1 MDLVTLR
8 RNGQTPPRDLRR
20 FLPTTREEMEARGWD
35 AIDILIVNGDA
46 YVDHP
51 AFGGALI
58 GRFLEGRGFR
68 VGMIAQPDW
77 RDTKDL
83 LRMGVPRVMVGITAG
98 NLDSMLNKLTAQKKT
113 RAEDQYSPGGRTG
126 LRPNRASIVYANL
139 CRQAFPGVP
148 LVLGGIEASLR
159 RIAHYDYWSD
169 SVRRSILLDSKADLL
184 IFGMGESPVW
194 EVARRLKEGESI
206 DQIRDVRGTA
216 YVLRKGQWEGIE
228 SSRRVAD
235 GGVVVLPSYD
245 QVRADK
251 EAFAEMSRAF
261 QYETNPG
268 NARPLIQAHEHE
280 AVYFTPPAFALDT
293 SSMDGL
299 YDLPFLR
306 KAHWQYDAPI
316 PAFETVRNSIVTM
329 RGCFGGCTF
338 CSITEHEGRVISSRS
353 EESVLREVR
362 ALRRMEGFNGVI
374 SDLGGPTANM
384 YQMACKDEKIEKSC
398 RRLSCVFPSICE
410 NLVTDHGPLLSL
422 MKRVREEPGVKKVFV
437 ASGVRYDLAERSPEF
452 IETLAKHHT
461 GGQLSV
467 APEHSNKDVLDKMK
481 KPGIESYERF
491 AEQFS
496 CASEE
501 AGKNQFL
508 VPYFISGHPG
518 STLKDMVDLALW
530 LKERNMKPRQVQ
542 DFIPTPMSL
551 ATTMYFTGI
560 DPLSRTAVYTARELH
575 EKRLQKALIFYW
587 DPSHHDETREALVK
601 AGRQDLIGTK
611 PGCLVPPASGKGS
624 LSIHQQ
630 RTSARVRPPTRERRG

>member
-8 RNGQTPPRDLRR
+8 RSAHAPPRDLRR

-83 LRMGVPRVMVGITAG
+83 LRMGVPRLMVGITAG
-98 NLDSMLNKLTAQKKT
+98 NLDSMLNKLTAQKKI

-169 SVRRSILLDSKADLL
+169 TVRRSILLDAKADLL

-194 EVARRLKEGESI
+194 EVARRLKAGERI
-206 DQIRDVRGTA
+206 EQIRDVRGTA
-216 YVLRKGQWEGIE
+216 YVLRKGQWEDIQP
-228 SSRRVAD
+228 SARDRRRRGGAAHLRAGAHRQD
-235 GGVVVLPSYD
+235 GLRGDVPRLPVRD
-245 QVRADK
+245 QPWQRPA
-251 EAFAEMSRAF
+251 AAAA
-261 QYETNPG
+261 
-268 NARPLIQAHEHE
+268 ARHE
-280 AVYFTPPAFALDT
+280 AVYFNPPAFALDT
-293 SSMDGL
+293 AAMDGL

-306 KAHWQYDAPI
+306 QAHWQYDAPI

-362 ALRRMEGFNGVI
+362 ALRRMDGFNGII

-384 YQMACKDEKIEKSC
+384 YEMPA
-398 RRLSCVFPSICE
+398 
-410 NLVTDHGPLLSL
+410 
-422 MKRVREEPGVKKVFV
+422 
-437 ASGVRYDLAERSPEF
+437 
-452 IETLAKHHT
+452 
-461 GGQLSV
+461 
-467 APEHSNKDVLDKMK
+467 
-481 KPGIESYERF
+481 
-491 AEQFS
+491 
-496 CASEE
+496 
-501 AGKNQFL
+501 
-508 VPYFISGHPG
+508 
-518 STLKDMVDLALW
+518 
-530 LKERNMKPRQVQ
+530 
-542 DFIPTPMSL
+542 
-551 ATTMYFTGI
+551 
-560 DPLSRTAVYTARELH
+560 RT
-575 EKRLQKALIFYW
+575 
-587 DPSHHDETREALVK
+587 
-601 AGRQDLIGTK
+601 
-611 PGCLVPPASGKGS
+611 
-624 LSIHQQ
+624 
-630 RTSARVRPPTRERRG
+630 RTSSARAVGSRASTRASART